1 MKLASICF
9 GIVRHARLKPVQ
21 NEFRYGVFHLR
32 IPMMAR
38 AQSKTGI
45 AQLGLGDNS
54 FSWLSFYDK
63 DHGNGDQNSLKWA
76 QDLAQQFGIQ
86 TDLDEIWLHTFPRVL
101 GYVFNPVSF
110 WFYTNKDKQTIAI
123 LAEVNNT
130 FGERHCYFLKKPD
143 LTPIVWGETLE
154 AQKIFHVSPFCDV
167 AGKYLF
173 RFGSFNGQ
181 HIARIE
187 YHHEGPL
194 LITSISGLEK
204 NIELSQLIWSALRYP
219 AMSIGVIVRIHW
231 QALKLWIK
239 GVKFYSKPNPPT
251 MRVSE

>member
-9 GIVRHARLKPVQ
+9 GVVRHARLKPVQ

-76 QDLAQQFGIQ
+76 QDLAREFGI
-86 TDLDEIWLHTFPRVL
+86 DAELDEIWLHTFPRVL

-143 LTPIVWGETLE
+143 LAPIAWGETLQ

-173 RFGSFNGQ
+173 RFASFNGQ

-187 YHHEGPL
+187 YHHDGPL
-194 LITSISGLEK
+194 LITSISGSEK
-204 NIELSQLIWSALRYP
+204 SIAIGQLFWSALRYP
-219 AMSIGVIVRIHW
+219 AMSIGVILRIHW

>member
-9 GIVRHARLKPVQ
+9 GVVRHARLKPVQ

-63 DHGNGDQNSLKWA
+63 DHGNGGQNSPKWA
-76 QDLAQQFGIQ
+76 QDLAQEFGI
-86 TDLDEIWLHTFPRVL
+86 DAELDEIWLHTFPRVL

-143 LTPIVWGETLE
+143 LAPIAWGETLQ
-154 AQKIFHVSPFCDV
+154 AQQIFQHSVYKKPCS
-167 AGKYLF
+167 YLVLF
-173 RFGSFNGQ
+173 
-181 HIARIE
+181 
-187 YHHEGPL
+187 
-194 LITSISGLEK
+194 
-204 NIELSQLIWSALRYP
+204 
-219 AMSIGVIVRIHW
+219 
-231 QALKLWIK
+231 
-239 GVKFYSKPNPPT
+239 
-251 MRVSE
+251 